1 MIDPGSLAPQAPTP
15 SPVGMDAPHWEDS
28 CRLLDLEAPQWH
40 DSGPVDDLFHRKRRP
55 RPILLGGA
63 ILLCAIAMAS
73 MVAGLQGEPLL
84 LGEEVVATGGE
95 QLSYRIAASL
105 TLGSLG
111 GWLFLRSLPPKTE
124 ADRLTG

>member
-1 MIDPGSLAPQAPTP
+1 MGEASRQ
-15 SPVGMDAPHWEDS
+15 
-28 CRLLDLEAPQWH
+28 LDLEAPEWH
-40 DSGPVDDLFHRKRRP
+40 DSAPVDELFHRKRRP

-73 MVAGLQGEPLL
+73 LVAGLRGEPLL
-84 LGEEVVATGGE
+84 LGEEVVATGLE